1 MDKLI
6 PNKLNI
12 GDIIGAVAPSDPII
26 NENVEEVMRAKV
38 ILENDGF
45 KVKFSDN
52 FFSNTN
58 GYSAT
63 AREKADDIN
72 NMFANKDVKMVWY
85 TRGGT
90 NGNSVLDYLDFE
102 LIKNNPKI
110 FCGYS
115 DCTIV
120 ANIIHEKT
128 GLVTYSSTNLKTI
141 ATDETDFSYKEVLKR
156 FVEKVQDFGMKD
168 NDMYI
173 TIKEGIAEGELVGGN
188 LSLVKEMIKGKYS
201 INVNNKILFIEELGF
216 ESCPGLVCNYLYYLK
231 QNGVFKKISG
241 LWLGSYEH
249 ESGITLEKIV
259 LDVIGNDYDFPII
272 KSNNFGHIE
281 NKTVIP
287 IGIKAKIDTSKD
299 KKIWMLEDCVK

>member
-173 TIKEGIAEGELVGGN
+173 TIKEGIAEGELVGGT

-231 QNGVFKKISG
+231 QNDVFEKISG

>member
-120 ANIIHEKT
+120 TNIIHEKT

-168 NDMYI
+168 NDMYV
-173 TIKEGIAEGELVGGN
+173 TIKEGIAEGELVGGT

-231 QNGVFKKISG
+231 QNDVFEKISG